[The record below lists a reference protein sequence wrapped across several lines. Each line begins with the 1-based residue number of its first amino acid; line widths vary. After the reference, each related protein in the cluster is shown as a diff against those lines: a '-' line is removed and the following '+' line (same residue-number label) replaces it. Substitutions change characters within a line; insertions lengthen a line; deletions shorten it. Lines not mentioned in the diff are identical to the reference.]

1 MSRRR
6 SGIRSARPDAGP
18 PGVPFSPIQLL
29 ELDLDAPMS
38 TSLELDAGTSRVWVE
53 ALRGGHVVGLAE
65 LKAPSGTLTS
75 DDLGGIATSFPAEHP
90 RDVDRVPDAQLPTA
104 TVVVPTI
111 CRLPDQLVRTVTSLL
126 ALDYP
131 DFEVV
136 IVDNRARSLDDPLP
150 DLPGGDRVRVV
161 REPMRGISAAR
172 NRGLSIASGEVV
184 AFTDDDVE
192 VDARWLRYLGARFA
206 VEPAADVV
214 AGLVLPLELGT
225 EPQLWFE
232 EFYGGFSQSFRSVSW
247 STKLAGPDD
256 VLFPYAPG
264 RFGAG
269 CNMAFRRTALEL
281 VGGFDPAL
289 GTGTPARG
297 GEDLAMFVTFLI
309 DGATVA
315 FEPAAVVRH
324 AHRRTEEA
332 FFAQVRSYGVGLT
345 AMYTSLVASDRRH
358 LAEILRRVVPGL
370 RLLVRPRDER
380 SPSRAPSYPRR
391 TLLYQMIGMALG
403 PFAYLQSRRSVS
415 SRT

>member
-6 SGIRSARPDAGP
+6 SDIRSARPDAGS
-18 PGVPFSPIQLL
+18 PGGSFSPIRLL
-29 ELDLDAPMS
+29 QLDLDTAS
-38 TSLELDAGTSRVWVE
+38 AGTVDVRVGTDRVWVE
-53 ALRGGHVVGLAE
+53 ACRGGHVVGVAE
-65 LKAPSGTLTS
+65 LATPDGTLS
-75 DDLGGIATSFPAEHP
+75 ADDLAAITARFPREGP
-90 RDVDRVPDAQLPTA
+90 RAVDLVADAQLPSA

-111 CRLPDQLVRTVTSLL
+111 CRTPDRLVRTVNSLL
-126 ALDYP
+126 SLDYP
-131 DFEVV
+131 QFDVV
-136 IVDNRARSLDDPLP
+136 IVDNRPPSSDDALP
-150 DLPGGDRVRVV
+150 ALPGGDRVRVV
-161 REPMRGISAAR
+161 REPLRGISAAR
-172 NRGLSIASGEVV
+172 NRGLSLARGELV

-192 VDARWLRYLGARFA
+192 VDTRWLRYLGARFA

-214 AGLVLPLELGT
+214 SGLVLPLELQT
-225 EPQLWFE
+225 RYQLWFE
-232 EFYGGFSQSFRSVSW
+232 EFYGGFSQSFQPMSW
-247 STKLAGPDD
+247 STLLAGADD

-269 CNMAFRRTALEL
+269 CNMAFRRAALQR

-297 GEDLAMFVTFLI
+297 GEDLAIFVTLLV

-332 FFAQVRSYGVGLT
+332 FFRQVRSYGVGLT
-345 AMYTSLVASDRRH
+345 AMYASLVARDRRH
-358 LAEILRRVVPGL
+358 LTEILRRVAPGV

-380 SPSRAPSYPRR
+380 SPSRVPSYPRR
-391 TLLYQMIGMALG
+391 TLLFQMLGMALG
-403 PFAYLQSRRSVS
+403 PFAYLQSRRWVS